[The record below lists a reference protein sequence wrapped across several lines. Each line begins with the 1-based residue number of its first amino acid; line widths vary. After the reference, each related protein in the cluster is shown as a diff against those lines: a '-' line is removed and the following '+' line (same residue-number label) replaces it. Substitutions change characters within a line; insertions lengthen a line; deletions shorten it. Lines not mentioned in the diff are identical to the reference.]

1 MTGRGLNN
9 CYMSQCVLAHI
20 NVFPTDRLNVDTS
33 TRYWNNWRHINEKI
47 RIRPKS
53 YSFDYKTK
61 IFCKLKILLSKNDGN
76 PIIMC
81 KKYRISKGDQFW
93 KSNIDIII
101 IVVVFDVGRWHSIR
115 YLCSAYKTHCL
126 ICLAVSAYW

>member
-9 CYMSQCVLAHI
+9 CYMTQCVLAHI

-33 TRYWNNWRHINEKI
+33 TRYWYNWRHINEKSEYVLI
-47 RIRPKS
+47 S
-53 YSFDYKTK
+53 YSFHYKLK
-61 IFCKLKILLSKNDGN
+61 IFCKPKILFSKN
-76 PIIMC
+76 PIT
-81 KKYRISKGDQFW
+81 KYIRYKILKVDQLW

>member
-9 CYMSQCVLAHI
+9 YYMSQCVLAHI
-20 NVFPTDRLNVDTS
+20 NVFPTDRLNVDIS

-47 RIRPKS
+47 RIRPES
-53 YSFDYKTK
+53 YSFHYKLK
-61 IFCKLKILLSKNDGN
+61 IFCKPKILFSKNDD
-76 PIIMC
+76 PIT
-81 KKYRISKGDQFW
+81 KYIRYKILKVDQFW